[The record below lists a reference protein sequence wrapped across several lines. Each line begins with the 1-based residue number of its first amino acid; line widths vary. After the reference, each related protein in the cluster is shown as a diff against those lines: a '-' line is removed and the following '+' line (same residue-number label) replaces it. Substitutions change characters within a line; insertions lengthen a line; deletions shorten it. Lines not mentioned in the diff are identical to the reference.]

1 MSRTSSR
8 SRLLAVAASLL
19 VLGSLAACRTELLTG
34 LSQRQANEAIALLQR
49 HDIEAEKKELG
60 KGRFKVEVGSGD
72 FPDAVSLLDRHGLP
86 RRDDQSI
93 ADLFP
98 TDSLV
103 NSPAAERARL
113 ISGIEHRLEQTIQ
126 SIERVL
132 SARVHISYPLSERSY
147 AGQPM
152 HASVMVTYDGPLDDA
167 ILIQRL
173 KQLLKNSFDA
183 LSYDNISV
191 VVFQAS
197 EMPQAP
203 PAHSP
208 KHWSAAWR
216 WVPVALLAIV
226 AMAVPGVLF
235 WRRRVRAKRGAS

>member
-1 MSRTSSR
+1 MDTLGRGRLVAVAMSLLL
-8 SRLLAVAASLL
+8 LLA
-19 VLGSLAACRTELLTG
+19 LAACRTELLTG

-49 HDIEAEKKELG
+49 HDIEARKKELG
-60 KGRFKVEVGSGD
+60 KGRYKIEVDSAD
-72 FPDAVSLLDRHGLP
+72 FPDAVGLLDRHGLP
-86 RRDDQSI
+86 RRDDVSI

-132 SARVHISYPLSERSY
+132 SARVHISYPLSDRSHS
-147 AGQPM
+147 GQAM
-152 HASVMVTYDGPLDDA
+152 HASVMVTYDGPQDDA

-183 LSYDNISV
+183 LSFDNISI
-191 VVFQAS
+191 VVFQAR
-197 EMPQAP
+197 EMQPTP
-203 PAHSP
+203 LAHSQAL
-208 KHWSAAWR
+208 WSAGGR
-216 WVPVALLAIV
+216 WLPIVLSVVAASV
-226 AMAVPGVLF
+226 VVGVVF
-235 WRRRVRAKRGAS
+235 WRRRRPANQVASR

>member
-1 MSRTSSR
+1 M
-8 SRLLAVAASLL
+8 ASL
-19 VLGSLAACRTELLTG
+19 SACRTELLTG

-49 HDIEAEKKELG
+49 HDIAAEKKELG
-60 KGRFKVEVGSGD
+60 KGRYKVEVGGGD

-86 RRDDQSI
+86 TRDDQSI

-113 ISGIEHRLEQTIQ
+113 ISGIEQRLEQTIR

-132 SARVHISYPLSERSY
+132 SARVHISYPLSDRSY
-147 AGQPM
+147 VGQPV

-208 KHWSAAWR
+208 KPGWATWR
-216 WVPVALLAIV
+216 WVPVLLLAIV
-226 AMAVPGVLF
+226 AIAAPGVVFL
-235 WRRRVRAKRGAS
+235 RRRMLAKRGTS